1 MKKTYYTISNKSDS
15 AEIRI
20 YGYIAPYASEGNS
33 RRLSTALREL
43 AEKHSKIT
51 IRVNSGGGDV
61 AEAVAIYNIIESTD
75 AHVTIIVE
83 GIAASAMSFI
93 CMAAD
98 HVIMGKA
105 TRLMLHKISGGAW
118 GSAKTMRDR
127 ADMMDKWEEDLYS
140 LYAEKTGMTE
150 ADIKAKFFQEGKDVW
165 ISAKDALK
173 YGLADEIATGTVK
186 KAPSKKIENV
196 EDLYNHYQTQIDN
209 FYKPTNNNMNKEQL
223 AMIGLPE
230 NATEAEIAAKLT
242 ELNNKATAP
251 APVPAKPA
259 ETPATAPVNEADAN
273 ELKTLRAERVSNLL
287 NKAQAEGKFTAEGRA
302 AFETMANNNYDD
314 AKAVIDA
321 MPGREKLNFDASK
334 GGAASNTDRSK
345 WTVEEWFN
353 NDHAGLE
360 NMKANEPEKYEAL
373 VNKAYSN

>member
-1 MKKTYYTISNKSDS
+1 MKKSYYTISNKTDS

-20 YGYIAPYASEGNS
+20 YGYIHRYASEGNS
-33 RRLSTALREL
+33 RRLSTVLREM
-43 AEKHSKIT
+43 AEKHQKIT

-98 HVIMGKA
+98 RVIMGKA

-140 LYAEKTGMTE
+140 LYADKTGMSE
-150 ADIKAKFFQEGKDVW
+150 EEIKAKFFQEGKDVW

-186 KAPSKKIENV
+186 KAPSKKIDNID
-196 EDLYNHYQTQIDN
+196 DLYNHYQTQIDN
-209 FYKPTNNNMNKEQL
+209 YYKPTNKTMNKEHL

-230 NATEAEIAAKLT
+230 NATEAEIKAKLT
-242 ELNNKATAP
+242 ELNNRAAAPAP
-251 APVPAKPA
+251 APVAATPVVNASINDDDAK
-259 ETPATAPVNEADAN
+259 
-273 ELKTLRAERVSNLL
+273 ELEKLRAERVSNLL

-302 AFETMANNNYDD
+302 AFEEMATANYEN
-314 AKAVIDA
+314 AEAVINA
-321 MPGREKLNFDASK
+321 MPGREKLSFDGKNA
-334 GGAASNTDRSK
+334 GTASNADRSK
-345 WTVEEWFN
+345 WTLEDWVK
-353 NDHAGLE
+353 NDHDGLE
-360 NMKANEPEKYEAL
+360 NMAKEEPTKYQAL
-373 VNKAYSN
+373 VEKRYSN